1 MTKTDGRRSAQGN
14 RPRPGFELRLIPD
27 DEVVHGQSERDLGT
41 QWGAQGTN
49 GPRTTRRGA
58 RVRNV
63 PGGLETAQ
71 DELGSHPR
79 SLDQPEAGG
88 DRLKEPRLDQ
98 TQGVSDRQAS
108 LDQSSEKDSD
118 RQVSLDQSP
127 EEDSDRLSP
136 SLDQAH
142 GASDRQESGLEYASD
157 EGDTERG
164 SRSEGMHT
172 DLEQGTP
179 GQGTDEEEEDGTP
192 RGSPPVPHGWQRVTR
207 KGKSRDERSEGSK
220 DVEDLLVSS
229 GSDEGSKYFKK
240 WFDDNH
246 DGIEP
251 EPDDVEP
258 DDIEPDDVGQSL
270 RPEKKKR
277 KRQEKKPKKAR
288 GKVKEPPGIPRG
300 FGDQLSSISR
310 FGRDD
315 TRKTEVVAPTPAV
328 IRLDRQNIPSGVHF
342 NRTQENKK
350 KTNERSRSRH
360 SRRDE
365 YRDRRTMDLN
375 DSSSSGST
383 DSTPQ
388 PPVKRARGRRS
399 PSSSPS
405 SSSDESSTTSSSDV
419 PSSSSSSSSDE
430 SYSSSSSSS
439 SHRSKD
445 GRRKKKKA
453 SKKRRSKKKREE
465 DRALKRVKIDPPSV
479 YNGKPDLDVFD
490 RWALEVKTWFSLTRL
505 SEEIAITLLVKYVT
519 GKAGTYYMK
528 FIAGKQ
534 KEWTMTMVFEG
545 LFGYCFP
552 KNFKSH
558 LRRKLMSATQ
568 GKSEIIDFY
577 KDIEI
582 MADRFPD
589 VNERSKIEIFWWG
602 MHQPI
607 RAEVLKMGANQERS
621 TFDKIVECAILAEES
636 LNESNAQ
643 LNRGSRSWGRF
654 ASRNEGPEPYRPSNG
669 EGSSSRNSGRDR
681 VRANAV
687 TPQPGGSQS
696 RNSGRNRDSGQNRG
710 NDRGQDKRKGRF
722 GRTISRAK
730 RDELRAEGKCFQC
743 ERVGHSQRDCPDLN
757 TLHPAAVLAGDI
769 ARLERLSGARG
780 QANLQVG
787 SIVLG
792 SGDCADRET
801 TAAMRRAHELCAEA
815 WGADTAWLE
824 VESRADS
831 RYRICQ
837 YDTGSGELVE
847 VIDCNQPALGVM
859 EVDVVRFEDPNFRLT
874 DMFGAVANTGQPCVR
889 EGGFRDRRKYKIWR
903 WSAIKWLR
911 CLIDDQI
918 GFERSSDIVIVQPSM
933 KGYSLHIKGTDVY
946 YEITHAEVLGD
957 TFNIGRILGV
967 MRDASATEAITCSSL
982 FTDTTLNR
990 RQSIMLHATRLMAS
1004 SIKKR
1009 KHTSGMEGVTSIEKT
1024 SMRVKDQSRKVP
1036 EPVVVIAT
1044 LNGHQVRAL
1053 VDTGSMADFISTT
1066 VVEQLKLRK
1075 EVYAKPLSVQLA
1087 VHGSRSKVNCGTI
1100 VKFQYQSINCDRRF
1114 DIANLD
1120 NYDVILGTPF
1130 LYQHK
1135 VAIGLNPP
1143 CVVIGSNKPVEMNGP
1158 DVITV
1163 SSAAADLLHNGLAD
1177 FRRQLRK
1184 EADDLCPDTSKTAL
1198 PPMRAVNHTIPLIE
1212 PTKVYRFRPSKC
1224 PEAFRDQWRAK
1235 KNAYLETGR
1244 WRTATGHNAIPLLM
1258 IPKISLTGDKPGIRT
1273 VFDKR
1278 EQNANTYKLA
1288 SPLPDIE
1295 EILREVSKHRFRSL
1309 IDGKDAYEQIRIIP
1323 EHVNRTL
1330 FTPDGTMESLV
1341 MQQGDCNAGATYQ
1354 TLMNHIFASYIG
1366 VFMYVYLDDIIIF
1379 SDSVKEHVEHIR
1391 TIFDILRHERLY
1403 LGPNKMQFF
1412 AEELK
1417 ILGHIIDEKGIRMD
1431 PHKVD
1436 KVLNWK
1442 TPTNKDLLRSFIGA
1456 VGFLAPD
1463 CKGIRIPMGHLS
1475 SLTTESRP
1483 WRWDATVQRSFDE
1496 VKHIVEKHRHD
1507 HRKALDY
1514 SEGADPIYVTT
1525 DGCLT
1530 GGGGYVSQGRDPKT
1544 ANVVAFWSGKWN
1556 SAQQNYPVHELEL
1569 LALVETLKRFRGVL
1583 HGTKF
1588 TVQTDHRALVHFLNQ
1603 KNLSARQHRWL
1614 DVLNE
1619 FEFKIQYI
1627 PGETNGFADA
1637 LSRIYSDEAP
1647 GIVRA
1652 QSEYVEDNDE
1662 LKTYQSVRVQP
1673 VYVETYLLS
1682 LMNALTRRSSRLAS
1696 KPTPQYKETRNRR
1709 PRGDPASVSKGAV
1722 ETSTDVVIEPIS
1734 DEPKV
1739 TKKRVRE
1746 VPRRAENPLFEV
1758 SSNLGI
1764 SFPECVR
1771 DRYEEDSFFKPI
1783 LDNPGEFTN
1792 FAVKDGFIYFVSD
1805 GVEVLA
1811 VPDVKTNGQGVREL
1825 LIRQGHSVLAHL
1837 GAEKTA
1843 TYLRE
1848 QVWWKSMVGD
1858 IDRYCRSCHTCAVS
1872 KPLSGRPHGKLKTM
1886 PVPTRPW
1893 QYIGIDFVGP
1903 LPESSNRT
1911 GSYDMICVVIDLL
1924 TSMVHVMPS
1933 RQTYRASDIAEL
1945 MFDSVYR
1952 LHGLPERIISDRDSL
1967 FTSHF
1972 WKRLHRL
1979 LNTELRMSSAFH
1991 PQTDGATERAN
2002 RTITQMIRQCVSP
2015 NQRDWVMRLPAVEF
2029 AINSARSSTTG
2040 FSPFQLNYG
2049 RNPSPMIWRG
2059 EDEFP
2064 GVRMF
2069 ADRMKMAIMSA
2080 HDAIIASRVENTV
2093 QANKKR
2099 AVASYKEGDL
2109 VYLST
2114 KNISL
2119 PKGLARKLAPKYLG
2133 PFAIIKVLKEG
2144 ATYQLDLGEELLK
2157 RGINPSFH
2165 ASLLKPH
2172 IPNDDRRFPGRMP
2185 SQIPGFGR
2193 KPDEWVVESVVDYQ
2207 GKGINSDFLIQ
2218 WKAGDRTWAPYREVA
2233 HLMAME
2239 RYCELMGVE
2248 DPRDLPAKRSTE
2260 HGGDA
2265 VLSSG
2270 VRVLV
2275 GGFKSGQGGGLSS
2288 FTPPM
2293 THTQSHDGLMACA
2306 SCAQRWRDHSIGIG
2320 QPPTGSPPPGFDD
2333 YMRLVS
2339 GVRAADQSYGS
2350 PALPPIPYQPPVAPN
2365 TAVSM
2370 PPDAF
2375 NHLVDSQV
2383 RIMEIA
2389 TGRRSASPPRG
2400 QDYRPGYQRGRGRF
2414 RGTFR
2419 NRGTRGRPI
2428 PGGLGNNRRSRP
2440 SNRSV
2445 GVPVSS
2451 AHAVPEGSGWGIL
2464 REASDPGA
2472 VSEAGSGV
2480 TFGSDSLASLFRNNV
2495 VVSTDSVGTPTL
2507 GVPGLADPL
2516 VDRWVRGQDAEMGE
2530 VESAASGGGL
2540 VAAGGGLADEPAA
2553 TEELDISGDPKI

>member
-1 MTKTDGRRSAQGN
+1 MSKTNGRRSAQGN
-14 RPRPGFELRLIPD
+14 RPRPGFELQPVPD
-27 DEVVHGQSERDLGT
+27 DEVVAGQSEKDLGR
-41 QWGAQGTN
+41 QWGAQGKE

-58 RVRNV
+58 QIQNI

-71 DELGSHPR
+71 DELESHSQ
-79 SLDQPEAGG
+79 SLDQPDTGG

-98 TQGVSDRQAS
+98 TDAVGDRRAS
-108 LDQSSEKDSD
+108 LDQSS
-118 RQVSLDQSP
+118 Q
-127 EEDSDRLSP
+127 EESDRLSQ
-136 SLDQAH
+136 SLDQAR
-142 GASDRQESGLEYASD
+142 GANDRLDTGLEYASD
-157 EGDTERG
+157 EGNTERVP
-164 SRSEGMHT
+164 RSEGSRVDREEET
-172 DLEQGTP
+172 S
-179 GQGTDEEEEDGTP
+179 GQGTNEEIETP
-192 RGSPPVPHGWQRVTR
+192 RGSPPLPHGWRRVTR
-207 KGKSRDERSEGSK
+207 KAKSRDERSEGSK
-220 DVEDLLVSS
+220 DVEDLLESS
-229 GSDEGSKYFKK
+229 GSDDGSRYFKK
-240 WFDDNH
+240 WFDETK
-246 DGIEP
+246 DGNEP
-251 EPDDVEP
+251 ESDDDEP
-258 DDIEPDDVGQSL
+258 DSSRRSI
-270 RPEKKKR
+270 RPETRKRKRIEKKR
-277 KRQEKKPKKAR
+277 KKAQH
-288 GKVKEPPGIPRG
+288 KVKEPPAFPRG

-315 TRKTEVVAPTPAV
+315 NRKAKAVPQTPIMLKPDERNV
-328 IRLDRQNIPSGVHF
+328 PSGVHF
-342 NRTQENKK
+342 NRAEGNKK
-350 KTNERSRSRH
+350 KRTRRSRSRH
-360 SRRDE
+360 SHQNKSG
-365 YRDRRTMDLN
+365 DRRTTKETDSPES
-375 DSSSSGST
+375 DKSSSSSSMG
-383 DSTPQ
+383 STPQ
-388 PPVKRARGRRS
+388 PPVKRARRRRS
-399 PSSSPS
+399 PSTSPS
-405 SSSDESSTTSSSDV
+405 S
-419 PSSSSSSSSDE
+419 PSSSSSSSTSSTQDDTSLSSSTSSDE
-430 SYSSSSSSS
+430 STSSSSSSS
-439 SHRSKD
+439 SSSESSD
-445 GRRKKKKA
+445 DRRKKKKKRKA
-453 SKKRRSKKKREE
+453 ANKKRQSKKKREE
-465 DRALKRVKIDPPSV
+465 ERALKRIKIDPPST

-490 RWALEVKTWFSLTRL
+490 RWALEVKTWVRLTRL
-505 SEEIAITLLVKYVT
+505 SEEIAITLLNKYVT
-519 GKAGTYYMK
+519 GKASTYYMK
-528 FIAGKQ
+528 FVAGKE
-534 KEWTMTMVFEG
+534 KEWSITLIFEG

-552 KNFKSH
+552 KNFKSD

-568 GKSEIIDFY
+568 GKSEIIDYY

-589 VNERSKIEIFWWG
+589 VNERGKIEIFWWG
-602 MHQPI
+602 MHQAI
-607 RAEVLKMGANQERS
+607 RAEIIKMGAHQERS
-621 TFDKIVECAILAEES
+621 TLEEIAKCAVLAEES
-636 LNESNAQ
+636 LNASGMQ
-643 LNRGSRSWGRF
+643 LNRDTRGWGRF
-654 ASRNEGPEPYRPSNG
+654 ANRTDGPKPYRPSNG
-669 EGSSSRNSGRDR
+669 EGSSGRNTGRER

-687 TPQPGGSQS
+687 TPQPEGGPSKPNNRS
-696 RNSGRNRDSGQNRG
+696 RDNGR
-710 NDRGQDKRKGRF
+710 KRF
-722 GRTISRAK
+722 GRKVSRAK

-757 TLHPAAVLAGDI
+757 TMRPTTLSAGNVNI
-769 ARLERLSGARG
+769 ARLERLSGARDR
-780 QANLQVG
+780 ADLQVG
-787 SIVLG
+787 SIVLDA
-792 SGDCADRET
+792 GDGDDRET
-801 TAAMRRAHELCAEA
+801 TAAMRRAYDLCAEA
-815 WGADTAWLE
+815 WGVDVRWLD
-824 VESRADS
+824 VETRADS

-847 VIDCNQPALGVM
+847 VIDSNQPVLGVM
-859 EVDVVRFEDPNFRLT
+859 EVDISRFDNLNFRLT
-874 DMFGAVANTGQPCVR
+874 DLFGTVANTGRPCVR
-889 EGGFRDRRKYKIWR
+889 EGGFRDRQNYELWR

-911 CLIDDQI
+911 KLIDGQLELE
-918 GFERSSDIVIVQPSM
+918 GSTDIFIVQPSM
-933 KGYSLHIKGTDVY
+933 KGYSMHIEGTDIY
-946 YEITHAEVLGD
+946 HEITHAEVLGD
-957 TFNIGRILGV
+957 SFNIARILGV
-967 MRDASATEAITCSSL
+967 MRETGSMDVTARSRL
-982 FTDTTLNR
+982 FVDTTLNK
-990 RQSIMLHATRLMAS
+990 RQSVMLHATRLMAT
-1004 SIKKR
+1004 SIKRKR
-1009 KHTSGMEGVTSIEKT
+1009 ATKMEGATSIEKT

-1044 LNGHQVRAL
+1044 LNGHQVRVL
-1053 VDTGSMADFISTT
+1053 IDTGSMADFISTT

-1075 EVYAKPLSVQLA
+1075 EVYTKPLSVQLA
-1087 VHGSRSKVNCGTI
+1087 VHGSRSKVNCGTT
-1100 VKFQYQSINCDRRF
+1100 VRFKYQSIDCERRF
-1114 DIANLD
+1114 DIVNLD

-1158 DVITV
+1158 DVITIT
-1163 SSAAADLLHNGLAD
+1163 SAAADLLDNGLENL
-1177 FRRQLRK
+1177 RKQLRK
-1184 EADDLCPDTSKTAL
+1184 EANDLCPDTSKTAL

-1212 PTKVYRFRPSKC
+1212 PNKVYRFRPSRC

-1235 KNAYLETGR
+1235 KSAYLDTGR

-1309 IDGKDAYEQIRIIP
+1309 IDGKDAYEQIRVIP

-1330 FTPDGTMESLV
+1330 FTTPDGTMESLV

-1379 SDSVKEHVEHIR
+1379 SDSVKEHVEHVR
-1391 TIFDILRHERLY
+1391 TIFDVLRRERLF

-1417 ILGHIIDEKGIRMD
+1417 ILGHIIDGKGIRMD

-1436 KVLNWK
+1436 KVINWK

-1475 SLTTESRP
+1475 SLTAESRL
-1483 WRWDATVQRSFDE
+1483 WRWDATAQRSFDD
-1496 VKHIVEKHRHD
+1496 VKRIVEEHRHD

-1530 GGGGYVSQGRDPKT
+1530 GGGGYVSQGKDPKT

-1588 TVQTDHRALVHFLNQ
+1588 TVRTDHRALVHFLNQ
-1603 KNLSARQHRWL
+1603 KTLSARQHRWL

-1619 FEFKIQYI
+1619 FEFEIQYI

-1637 LSRIYSDEAP
+1637 LSRIYSNEAP
-1647 GIVRA
+1647 GVVRA
-1652 QSEYVEDNDE
+1652 QSEYVDDVDE
-1662 LKTYQSVRVQP
+1662 LKNYQSIRVQP

-1682 LMNALTRRSSRLAS
+1682 LMNAITRRSTRLAS
-1696 KPTPQYKETRNRR
+1696 KPTPQYKETKARK
-1709 PRGDPASVSKGAV
+1709 PKPDSVGVDKGGV
-1722 ETSTDVVIEPIS
+1722 KTSEMERTES
-1734 DEPKV
+1734 NEPKV
-1739 TKKRVRE
+1739 TNKRV
-1746 VPRRAENPLFEV
+1746 VPCEAGNPLFKV
-1758 SSNLGI
+1758 SSDLGI
-1764 SFPECVR
+1764 SFPECIR
-1771 DRYEEDSFFKPI
+1771 GRYEEDLFFKPI

-1792 FAVKDGFIYFVSD
+1792 FVVKERLVHFISE

-1811 VPDVKTNGQGVREL
+1811 VPDVKEKGQGIREL

-1837 GAEKTA
+1837 GAEKTT

-1848 QVWWKSMVGD
+1848 QVWWKSMVSD
-1858 IDRYCRSCHTCAVS
+1858 VEKYCRSCHTCAVS
-1872 KPLSGRPHGKLKTM
+1872 KPVSGRPQGKLKTM

-1903 LPESSNRT
+1903 LPESSNRA

-1924 TSMVHVMPS
+1924 TSMVHVIPS
-1933 RQTYRASDIAEL
+1933 KQTYRASDIAEL
-1945 MFDSVYR
+1945 LFDSIYK

-1972 WKRLHRL
+1972 WRRLHRL

-2015 NQRDWVMRLPAVEF
+2015 DQKDWVMKLPAVEF

-2049 RNPSPMIWRG
+2049 RNPSPMVWRG

-2064 GVRMF
+2064 GVRLF

-2080 HDAIIASRVENTV
+2080 HDAIIASRVGNTV

-2119 PKGLARKLAPKYLG
+2119 PKGMARKLAPKYLG
-2133 PFAIIKVLKEG
+2133 PFAITKVLKEG
-2144 ATYQLDLGEELLK
+2144 ATYQLGLSEELLK

-2172 IPNDDRRFPGRMP
+2172 VPNDDRRFPGRLP
-2185 SQIPGFGR
+2185 SQVPGFGK
-2193 KPDEWVVESVVDYQ
+2193 KPDEWVVDSIVDHQ
-2207 GKGINSDFLIQ
+2207 GRGVNGEFLIR
-2218 WKAGDRTWAPYREVA
+2218 WKAGDQTWAPYREVA

-2248 DPRDLPAKRSTE
+2248 DPRDLPTKRRTE
-2260 HGGDA
+2260 QGVDS
-2265 VLSSG
+2265 VSLSG
-2270 VRVLV
+2270 VRILV
-2275 GGFKSGQGGGLSS
+2275 KGYKGSSQEMGSLSPFLLMAHS
-2288 FTPPM
+2288 
-2293 THTQSHDGLMACA
+2293 QSRESLMACA
-2306 SCAQRWRDHSIGIG
+2306 AYAQQWRDHPIGVG
-2320 QPPTGSPPPGFDD
+2320 DPPTGPPPPGFDD

-2339 GVRAADQSYGS
+2339 GGRVASQPYNL
-2350 PALPPIPYQPPVAPN
+2350 PAPAPPPSVPPTTSSAV
-2365 TAVSM
+2365 VSM
-2370 PPDAF
+2370 PPEAF
-2375 NHLVDSQV
+2375 NHLVTSHV
-2383 RIMEIA
+2383 HLSEIA
-2389 TGRRSASPPRG
+2389 AGRRSAVPQQSTTEPPRG
-2400 QDYRPGYQRGRGRF
+2400 PGPRPSYHRGRGSY
-2414 RGTFR
+2414 RGVR

-2440 SNRSV
+2440 SNNQSV
-2445 GVPVSS
+2445 RFPSS
-2451 AHAVPEGSGWGIL
+2451 AAVGLPGVGAWGIL
-2464 REASDPGA
+2464 NEASDPETA
-2472 VSEAGSGV
+2472 SEAGSGI
-2480 TFGSDSLASLFRNNV
+2480 TFGSTSLESLFRNNV
-2495 VVSTDSVGTPTL
+2495 VVSGGGVGNPPL
-2507 GVPGLADPL
+2507 GGAGLADGL
-2516 VDRWVRGQDAEMGE
+2516 VGQWAGVQDAEMRDVGP
-2530 VESAASGGGL
+2530 VASGSGIT
-2540 VAAGGGLADEPAA
+2540 AAERVEVVTVGGLAEVADEPVE
-2553 TEELDISGDPKI
+2553 TEGLGTPENPAD